1 MKQSRAVVMQRQ
13 YQIRRLFLE
22 HQSLQVSDISKL
34 LGVSELTIRRDFIAL
49 EAEGFIERFHGGGRL
64 VSHNLPNAPL
74 YEHKDMLRQR
84 QKQQIAHYIASL
96 VSENDTVFLN
106 AGTTTLEII
115 KAINNKKVI
124 IVTNNALACTV
135 VDGTAASLISTG
147 GEFSPQNKSFTGIMA
162 VQLVQKMCAQVCI
175 LGVNGLSSSEGI
187 TTSNYMETM
196 INDEFLKH
204 CKGKKIVAA
213 DGSKIGKTFNFISA
227 PLTAIDLVVTD
238 SSADPEALQAI
249 QANGIQIVLADQVS
263 V

>member
-1 MKQSRAVVMQRQ
+1 
-13 YQIRRLFLE
+13 
-22 HQSLQVSDISKL
+22 
-34 LGVSELTIRRDFIAL
+34 
-49 EAEGFIERFHGGGRL
+49 
-64 VSHNLPNAPL
+64 
-74 YEHKDMLRQR
+74 MLRQR

-115 KAINNKKVI
+115 KAINSKKVI

-175 LGVNGLSSSEGI
+175 LGVNGISSSEGI